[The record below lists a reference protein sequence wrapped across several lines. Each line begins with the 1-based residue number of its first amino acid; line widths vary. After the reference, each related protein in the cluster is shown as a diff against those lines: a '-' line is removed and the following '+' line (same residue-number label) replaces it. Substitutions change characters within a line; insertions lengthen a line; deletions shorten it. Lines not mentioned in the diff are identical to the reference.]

1 MRHLNYN
8 HLHYFWTVA
17 CEGSIARAAETL
29 HLTPQT
35 ISGQLKLLEGVVGS
49 PLFQRAGR
57 GLVLTDTG
65 RMVKQYAD
73 EIFTVGAELSQRVRS
88 NQPQASP
95 VLTVGIVN
103 SIAKLISY
111 RVLEPAL
118 SGSDR
123 ARIVAREADL
133 ETLLAELAL
142 HRLDLVISDRP
153 VPVGLSVKAYNH
165 QLGESVIAFFAGK
178 RQAGRYRSNFPQC
191 LDGAPMLLPTH
202 TTALRRELDDWFDRV
217 DVRPQLVA
225 ECDDGAL
232 MKVFGEAGA
241 GIFPAPLAIA
251 AEVERMYHASLI
263 GRADEVRES
272 YIAISPER
280 RLKHPAVL
288 DLIDRAR
295 NQLFQ

>member
-8 HLHYFWTVA
+8 HLLYFWTVA

-111 RVLEPAL
+111 RVLESAL

-123 ARIVAREADL
+123 VRIVAREADL

-153 VPVGLSVKAYNH
+153 VPVGLGVKAYNH
-165 QLGESVIAFFAGK
+165 HLGESVIAFFTCK
-178 RQAGRYRSNFPQC
+178 RLARRYQRDFPNS

-225 ECDDGAL
+225 ECDDSAL

-251 AEVERMYHASLI
+251 TEVERMYHASLI
-263 GRADEVRES
+263 GQADEVRES

-295 NQLFQ
+295 SQLFQ

>member
-17 CEGSIARAAETL
+17 CEGSIARASETL

-88 NQPQASP
+88 GQPQASP

-118 SGSDR
+118 SGPEKV
-123 ARIVAREADL
+123 RIVAREADL

-153 VPVGLSVKAYNH
+153 VPVGLGVKAYNH
-165 QLGESVIAFFAGK
+165 QLGDSVIAFFTGK
-178 RQAGRYRSNFPQC
+178 RLAGRYRRNFPRC

-225 ECDDGAL
+225 ECDDSAL

-241 GIFPAPLAIA
+241 GVFPAPLAIA

-263 GRADEVRES
+263 GQAHEVRES

-295 NQLFQ
+295 SQLFQ

>member
-8 HLHYFWTVA
+8 HLYYFWTVA

-29 HLTPQT
+29 HLTSQT
-35 ISGQLKLLEGVVGS
+35 ISGQLKLLEEVVGS
-49 PLFQRAGR
+49 PLFQRVGR
-57 GLVLTDTG
+57 GLALTDTG

-88 NQPQASP
+88 NQPQANP

-103 SIAKLISY
+103 SIAKLITY
-111 RVLEPAL
+111 RVLEPVL
-118 SGSDR
+118 TGSE
-123 ARIVAREADL
+123 AVRIVCREADL

-142 HRLDLVISDRP
+142 HRLDLVVSDRP
-153 VPVGLSVKAYNH
+153 IPVGLGVKAYHH
-165 QLGESVIAFFAGK
+165 QMGESVIAFFTGK
-178 RQAGRYRSNFPQC
+178 RLAARYKRDFPGS

-202 TTALRRELDDWFDRV
+202 TTALRRELDDWFERV
-217 DVRPQLVA
+217 NVRPHVVA
-225 ECDDGAL
+225 ECDDSAL
-232 MKVFGEAGA
+232 LKVFGEAGA
-241 GIFPAPLAIA
+241 GVFPAPLAIA
-251 AEVERMYHASLI
+251 AEVERMYHARLI
-263 GRADEVRES
+263 GQADEVRES

-295 NQLFQ
+295 SQLFQ